1 MKLAFRASRFGTKFI
16 VCRGKGSR
24 RTTVI
29 LGTRSGDDDDGVAPD
44 VRRGLLIDFLFFF
57 FSLSLES
64 WTSPRSGFRFFFP
77 CFFTFFIFRP
87 RRRLSC
93 DIHIHTHIYIYI
105 YHSNIAFT
113 RVKPESDLIDCRDVI
128 PSFIAIIFFGRHATR
143 MYDGNFERKGTRTRH
158 SFPSFPKI
166 LPERMNFS
174 LFFLDRR

>member
-1 MKLAFRASRFGTKFI
+1 LRY
-16 VCRGKGSR
+16 
-24 RTTVI
+24 
-29 LGTRSGDDDDGVAPD
+29 
-44 VRRGLLIDFLFFF
+44 
-57 FSLSLES
+57 
-64 WTSPRSGFRFFFP
+64 
-77 CFFTFFIFRP
+77 
-87 RRRLSC
+87 
-93 DIHIHTHIYIYI
+93 THIYIYI